1 MLQVDRVIEQL
12 ATIGRDS
19 NSGTSNSNRYKSV
32 KNVLQNFF
40 ISMKSLHLML
50 VLCWCY
56 VQCKKFMFTAL
67 FSLFS
72 ARSKLPVSDQVNF
85 DFTVEMPVFKHRP
98 PGQFWLSRDRQN
110 WLFPAAD
117 CQKWPGGKFWPM
129 PRRTK
134 CAKFCIST
142 TLHWKKLKL

>member
-85 DFTVEMPVFKHRP
+85 DRPVEMPVFRHTLCSIHPTPIQYIYTHTLLYSIYIHTTTCMVYKYNPCVSYLIHP
-98 PGQFWLSRDRQN
+98 P
-110 WLFPAAD
+110 
-117 CQKWPGGKFWPM
+117 
-129 PRRTK
+129 
-134 CAKFCIST
+134 CIYI
-142 TLHWKKLKL
+142 HPPV